1 MFTKWLQLTH
11 IYGMATL
18 EDSSSSDSDQE
29 CMVNDPICEPIDDDE
44 PQTVAAS
51 GFSASSVSASTSTST
66 STSKSLLDLLKPA
79 AKSTLARK
87 RVREPSARKN
97 TATSKCNVKNIKPE
111 EWVKEFPGEF

>member
-1 MFTKWLQLTH
+1 
-11 IYGMATL
+11 MATF
-18 EDSSSSDSDQE
+18 EDFSSSDSDQE

-87 RVREPSARKN
+87 RVRETSARKN
-97 TATSKCNVKNIKPE
+97 TATSKCDVKNIKPE

>member
-1 MFTKWLQLTH
+1 
-11 IYGMATL
+11 MATL
-18 EDSSSSDSDQE
+18 EDFSSSDS
-29 CMVNDPICEPIDDDE
+29 VYDPNCDCEPIDDDE

-51 GFSASSVSASTSTST
+51 GFSASSVSASTSPSTSTFTSTST

-97 TATSKCNVKNIKPE
+97 SAM
-111 EWVKEFPGEF
+111 

>member
-1 MFTKWLQLTH
+1 MFTT
-11 IYGMATL
+11 YGMATL
-18 EDSSSSDSDQE
+18 EDFSSSDSDQE
-29 CMVNDPICEPIDDDE
+29 CMVNDPICERIDDDE

-51 GFSASSVSASTSTST
+51 GCSASSVSASTSTSTST

-97 TATSKCNVKNIKPE
+97 TAT
-111 EWVKEFPGEF
+111 